1 MVLTSRRGDAAT
13 QGDKR
18 SDVFAQQMAHLFDE
32 FHADT
37 RMATNQGV
45 HADQDGTSDP

>member
-1 MVLTSRRGDAAT
+1 MIA
-13 QGDKR
+13 K
-18 SDVFAQQMAHLFDE
+18 QMAHLFDE
-32 FHADT
+32 FDADT